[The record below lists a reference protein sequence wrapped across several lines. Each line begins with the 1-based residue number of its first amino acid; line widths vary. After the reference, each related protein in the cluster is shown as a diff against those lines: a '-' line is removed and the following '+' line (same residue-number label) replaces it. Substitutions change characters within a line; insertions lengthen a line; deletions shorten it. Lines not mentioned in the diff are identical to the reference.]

1 VGDELD
7 VDAVAARQAGL
18 VGIWLDRPGPRRVP
32 VTDADVAAAGV
43 TVLRSLD
50 HLPAVLHLD

>member
-7 VDAVAARQAGL
+7 VDAVAARDAGL
-18 VGIWLDRPGPRRVP
+18 VGIWLDRPGPRRVL

-50 HLPAVLHLD
+50 DLPGALHVD